1 MAERIPPTAAP
12 ADDLTTALAETAAR
26 GEVLKAA
33 DYWLRA
39 QIEGFRPLAAQGGSV
54 GKEAAQQIEK
64 LEALL
69 ETCTRMHREL
79 LAGGKAVRL

>member
-1 MAERIPPTAAP
+1 MADGITPTPSAGE
-12 ADDLTTALAETAAR
+12 DLTAALAETAAR

-64 LEALL
+64 LKALL
-69 ETCTRMHREL
+69 ATCTRMHREL